1 MNHLA
6 LPPNTKKRVVKKP
19 GTKWIAIP
27 GTNPNRY
34 PRYSR
39 EYVDADY
46 KTKLTHKPNRYYVN
60 GFYSEYE
67 GGMFRKDGQDL
78 MYDNEDMRKEIW
90 RRLKRRSR
98 DLFYY
103 VRGTGSEVSLQRI
116 KFNHEGR
123 QETVEE
129 IDPTTLSIE
138 DLLIAKID
146 LNDEDLLW
154 KLSSY
159 QGSVPWYIHDFD
171 CVANI
176 KHKDYV
182 PPEFRLTTEQI
193 AKLLAYLLDD

>member
-1 MNHLA
+1 M
-6 LPPNTKKRVVKKP
+6 PPKTKKPRVLKKP
-19 GTKWIAIP
+19 TGTKWIAIP
-27 GTNPNRY
+27 GTNPKRY

-39 EYVDADY
+39 EYVDATY
-46 KTKLTHKPNRYYVN
+46 KPSLKNKSDRYYLTD
-60 GFYSEYE
+60 FYSEYE

-78 MYDNEDMRKEIW
+78 MLDDEDMRKEIW

-123 QETVEE
+123 QETIEE
-129 IDPTTLSIE
+129 IDPTTLNIE

-146 LNDEDLLW
+146 LDDEDLIW
-154 KLSSY
+154 KLSNY
-159 QGSVPWYIHDFD
+159 DGRVAWWIHDFD

-193 AKLLAYLLDD
+193 TKLLAYLLNE